1 MRTLVETASDVS
13 LPANQRAA
21 LISLLADDDPAV
33 YQLVRNKILSYGEA
47 ACEWLRPHTLSS
59 DPKMRRRAQE
69 ILTHHALRKSDA
81 KFLEFCR
88 KHGEDLDLEEG
99 VGLLAQAKY
108 PEINREAYTAL
119 FDSWAESIRAR
130 VKPAGAAQ
138 ETLTAM
144 NGFLFEELGFEGS
157 EQVGYQA
164 DCCYVNRIVD
174 ERKGNPIGLCALY
187 LFMSKRLRLPVTG
200 IGLPGHFVCR
210 YQSSTQEFYID
221 CFRKGIF
228 LTKADC
234 VKFLLNASYGMAE
247 GNLSPCTPRKI
258 LHRMCNNLIITYGH
272 LEMTEEAA
280 RTQRYAAAL
289 SR

>member
-1 MRTLVETASDVS
+1 MRILESSPSGVS
-13 LPANQRAA
+13 LPENQRAA

-33 YQLVRNKILSYGEA
+33 YQLVRAKILSYGEA
-47 ACEWLRPHTLSS
+47 ACDWLRPEVLSS

-69 ILTHHALRKSDA
+69 ILTHHARRKSDA

-88 KHGEDLDLEEG
+88 RQGEDLDLEEG

-108 PEINREAYTAL
+108 PEMNREAYSAL
-119 FDSWAESIRAR
+119 FDSWAESIRSLIR
-130 VKPAGAAQ
+130 SRSTAQ
-138 ETLTAM
+138 ETLGAM
-144 NGFLFEELGFEGS
+144 NSFLFEELGFEGS
-157 EQVGYQA
+157 DQVGYQA

-174 ERKGNPIGLCALY
+174 DRKGNPIGLCAVY
-187 LFMSKRLRLPVTG
+187 LFIARRLRLPIAG

-234 VKFLLNASYGMAE
+234 VKFLLNASYGMSE
-247 GNLSPCTPRKI
+247 GNLSPFSPRKT
-258 LHRMCNNLIITYGH
+258 LHRMCNNLVVTYGH
-272 LEMTEEAA
+272 LELTEEAA
-280 RTQRYAAAL
+280 RAQRYVAAL
-289 SR
+289 AR

>member
-1 MRTLVETASDVS
+1 
-13 LPANQRAA
+13 
-21 LISLLADDDPAV
+21 
-33 YQLVRNKILSYGEA
+33 
-47 ACEWLRPHTLSS
+47 
-59 DPKMRRRAQE
+59 
-69 ILTHHALRKSDA
+69 
-81 KFLEFCR
+81 
-88 KHGEDLDLEEG
+88 
-99 VGLLAQAKY
+99 
-108 PEINREAYTAL
+108 
-119 FDSWAESIRAR
+119 
-130 VKPAGAAQ
+130 
-138 ETLTAM
+138 M

-200 IGLPGHFVCR
+200 LGYLAISFAATNRARRNFTSIVSAR
-210 YQSSTQEFYID
+210 ASS
-221 CFRKGIF
+221 

-272 LEMTEEAA
+272 LEMTEGSGPN
-280 RTQRYAAAL
+280 AAL
-289 SR
+289 HRSAIPLISR